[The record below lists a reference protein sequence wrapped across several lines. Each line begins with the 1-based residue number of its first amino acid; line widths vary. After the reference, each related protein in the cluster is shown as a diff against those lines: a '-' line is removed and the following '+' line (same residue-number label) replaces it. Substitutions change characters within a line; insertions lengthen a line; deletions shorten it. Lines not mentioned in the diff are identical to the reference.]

1 MFELQVKELYKYLT
15 KKELV
20 DTFSIIT
27 QERKSIIQ
35 YVTDEYK
42 WILVPKE
49 SDMTEENYTTKY
61 KINNSSN
68 LFFINNLNF
77 CKIKNK
83 SMCRKL
89 EKEDKALFNQFKDS
103 CSIEDKDEGMVSL
116 EDDFVYGLFEDD
128 KIVAVSSLWNW
139 GNVISDIGIL
149 VHPEYRKK
157 GYAKTVCQTLMSNID
172 KKFVWRCDEL
182 NKASYNLAIS
192 IGFTHHGL
200 IQELV
205 KQEIFS
211 K

>member
-20 DTFSIIT
+20 DAFSIIR
-27 QERKSIIQ
+27 QERKSMIQ

-42 WILVPKE
+42 WILVPKKSE
-49 SDMTEENYTTKY
+49 MTKENHATRY
-61 KINNSSN
+61 KVNNSSH
-68 LFFINNLNF
+68 LFFIDNLNF
-77 CKIKNK
+77 GKIKNK
-83 SMCRKL
+83 SMCKKL
-89 EKEDKALFNQFKDS
+89 MKEDKILFDQFMKS
-103 CSIEDKDEGMVSL
+103 CSIDDKDEGMVSL
-116 EDDFVYGLFEDD
+116 EDPFVYGLIDDD

-139 GNVISDIGIL
+139 GSLISDIGIL

-172 KKFVWRCDEL
+172 KKFVWRCNEL

-200 IQELV
+200 IQELE
-205 KQEIFS
+205 K
-211 K
+211 